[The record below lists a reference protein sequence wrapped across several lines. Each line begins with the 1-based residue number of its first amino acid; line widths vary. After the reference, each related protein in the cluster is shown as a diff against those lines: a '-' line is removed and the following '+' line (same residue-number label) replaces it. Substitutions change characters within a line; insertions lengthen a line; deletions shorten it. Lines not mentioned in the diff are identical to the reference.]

1 MTTPTGTTDDLKLH
15 RSPSTQFE
23 KIIGQEEVQAIA
35 DRIEATFG
43 GITRHKARLLYDI
56 GVFDSL
62 RLAPKC
68 GAKTTAGWLIRRLGI
83 SQTTAHEY
91 VRVARKLTRHSLLAG
106 AFADGAVNY
115 SKVRLLMPYLAK
127 NDEQL
132 LVDMA
137 RDYTYHQLEA
147 ELALFERDDED
158 DQAKAKPKSY
168 VRIAERKNG
177 RFGLWADLSPLEG
190 AQVAAALKIG
200 ELAYHDVDLQ
210 DVVERDAVDET
221 LDALPTSSGFGTP
234 TGRVM
239 LAAFMGMVN
248 IVRSRPKNPLR
259 TPGAHVNI
267 VTTVDGGAYLPVG
280 GSAASTSV
288 AHAVANAMVRIN
300 TVNEDGLIINT
311 SRASRLATDGQVN
324 AMMTMWG
331 GKCAMPGCNHSK
343 FIELHHVHDWAAG
356 GSTDLDNLI
365 PLCSACHSLV
375 SDEFIQIKADGPDYH
390 FVFPDGTRHV
400 SVNYRR
406 PKREDTA
413 LTLAEYNALD
423 DG

>member
-43 GITRHKARLLYDI
+43 GITRRKACLLYDI

-91 VRVARKLTRHSLLAG
+91 VRVARKLTRHGLLAG

-147 ELALFERDDED
+147 ELALLERDDED

-200 ELAYHDVDLQ
+200 ELAYRDVDLQ
-210 DVVERDAVDET
+210 DVVERDAVDE
-221 LDALPTSSGFGTP
+221 ALEAMPTSSGFGMP